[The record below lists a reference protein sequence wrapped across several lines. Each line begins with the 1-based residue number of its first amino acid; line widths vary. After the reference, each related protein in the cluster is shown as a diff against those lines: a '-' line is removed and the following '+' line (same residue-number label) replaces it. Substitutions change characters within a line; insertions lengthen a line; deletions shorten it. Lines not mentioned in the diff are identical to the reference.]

1 MITLNQEKFDIL
13 FKKKLIENL
22 IENHKE
28 KLIEFGKSQNID
40 FVTDLETLSI
50 ANLNDLYSELEL
62 VKEYLKIELKSSILF
77 QLKN

>member
-77 QLKN
+77 QLEN

>member
-22 IENHKE
+22 TENHKE

>member
-1 MITLNQEKFDIL
+1 MITLNQEKFNIL

-40 FVTDLETLSI
+40 FVTDLEILSI

-77 QLKN
+77 QLEN